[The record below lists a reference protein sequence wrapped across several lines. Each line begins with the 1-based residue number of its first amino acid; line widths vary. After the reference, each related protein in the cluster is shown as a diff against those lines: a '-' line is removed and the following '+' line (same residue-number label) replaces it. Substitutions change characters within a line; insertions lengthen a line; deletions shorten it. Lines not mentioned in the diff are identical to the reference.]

1 MIRSIFALLGMVA
14 VLTPFAVAA
23 PTPSPSPSP
32 ERAAPHAAS
41 PAASPLASAS
51 PATSPAV
58 KGNAS
63 PNPPPSFDIGVWTVH
78 ASSIDA
84 NFKSGDFSTPAKVV
98 MTRVG
103 GDVTADRANG
113 NYKKQMLFLNG
124 HVVMHDTQGNYGGLS
139 SGAQSQSSG
148 PSTLTADKAQLDG
161 GAKIYK
167 AMGNVHYVQADT
179 VVDAD
184 NGTLNDATHD
194 LLLEGRVH
202 ITQGTRNMTAG
213 KVLYN
218 TITGSAHAEDN
229 VTMQFPSEFKRHLA
243 TPKPL
248 KVPKNKF
255 TEPVPAPPASP

>member
-1 MIRSIFALLGMVA
+1 MIRSIFALLGIVA
-14 VLTPFAVAA
+14 VLTPFAVAS
-23 PTPSPSPSP
+23 PSPSPSP
-32 ERAAPHAAS
+32 ARPAAHAAS
-41 PAASPLASAS
+41 PSAPPLPSAS
-51 PATSPAV
+51 PVAVPSV
-58 KGNAS
+58 KGTAS
-63 PNPPPSFDIGVWTVH
+63 NPPPSFDIGVWTVH
-78 ASSIDA
+78 ANSIDA

-124 HVVMHDTQGNYGGLS
+124 HVVMHDTQGNYGGLA
-139 SGAQSQSSG
+139 SGTHSQPSG

-161 GAKIYK
+161 AAKIYK

-184 NGTLNDATHD
+184 NGTLNDVTHD

-248 KVPKNKF
+248 KLPKNKL
-255 TEPVPAPPASP
+255 TEPVIAPPASP

>member
-1 MIRSIFALLGMVA
+1 MIRSIFALLGIVA

-23 PTPSPSPSP
+23 PSPSPSP
-32 ERAAPHAAS
+32 ARPTAHAAS
-41 PAASPLASAS
+41 PSAPPLPSAS
-51 PATSPAV
+51 PVAIPSV
-58 KGNAS
+58 KGTS

-78 ASSIDA
+78 ANSIDA

-124 HVVMHDTQGNYGGLS
+124 HVVMHDTQGNYGGLA
-139 SGAQSQSSG
+139 SGAQSQPSS

-161 GAKIYK
+161 AAKIYK

-184 NGTLNDATHD
+184 NGTLNDVTHD

-248 KVPKNKF
+248 KLPKNKF